1 MEIANIFANSFAH
14 PHAKIFNID
23 CDMRKLLEKGD
34 IFLLSQSTIFP
45 LYFMLMLGLYAN
57 FPGEDNRLNWISFVM
72 LSITEIFRC
81 EKVR

>member
-34 IFLLSQSTIFP
+34 IFAVTEYNISVVFHVDVRPLS
-45 LYFMLMLGLYAN
+45 
-57 FPGEDNRLNWISFVM
+57 
-72 LSITEIFRC
+72 
-81 EKVR
+81 